1 MQSASTSSG
10 TAGLGSQ
17 RGQHLAEFADST
29 VDVTKVDIR
38 VATTVVDAASA
49 TAGTAG
55 ATEDTTSATEGNTSF
70 DRAVTVALAEMVIV
84 AADAG

>member
-17 RGQHLAEFADST
+17 RGQHLAEVAAAT

-38 VATTVVDAASA
+38 VATTVGDTAIA
-49 TAGTAG
+49 TEGTAD
-55 ATEDTTSATEGNTSF
+55 ATEDTASF
-70 DRAVTVALAEMVIV
+70 DRAVTVALAKVDIV